1 MGEKFKN
8 KVCEP
13 KDNIDGIKRQIFE
26 LIGLNQTVCKVLPNL
41 NLPTT
46 IPNVSDLNPSQ
57 AIIDFLTE
65 LSAIVSGINFD
76 EMRMQLINWLVENLE
91 PLSKDLGYN
100 LKLSIKSCYACKV
113 DPTIPAWLFQTQP
126 GTSTYD
132 SNGSLIP
139 NSGTPGI
146 GFNVAV
152 SKIDLTCLFA
162 ADPNTEIGRL
172 FYDGDENTDMN
183 AFLWKV
189 IQENGNPVM
198 WRDSITGSDIAE
210 FRYYENNPVAY
221 LETSSTVD
229 YQDINQKTRVFNMR
243 ISDRYEDKSLI
254 TFLNDYFNSQNPLF
268 DSNKIIPRVVDLLYG
283 TLTNKIKLPDEC
295 LNKVV
300 EMEESVKDYI
310 NNGIDNPEIVF
321 DDSFYEFSK
330 TQKSNIK
337 DIVSQKKLGVKKYKN
352 CCGNENSSISFE
364 TLKKINTET
373 ESASNLQEKLNVY
386 TNAMDDLLKESSENV
401 SNLDKGNATADF
413 LSNFITSL
421 QIAIAKMLLSPKN
434 LMLMNMFYFL
444 VNKKSVQSTN
454 IKEILK
460 EYECIIRDIISELI
474 RKLVYDYLLPM
485 IVKAL
490 IQLAACVIVKKLKEI
505 NDMDLKSLTSYLP
518 PWISD
523 KIEKAKE
530 LSGKADDA
538 VEKLKG
544 FSDKVN
550 LNSLNN
556 ISLQFGNNGR
566 FCD

>member
-1 MGEKFKN
+1 MSEKFKN
-8 KVCEP
+8 VVCEP
-13 KDNIDGIKRQIFE
+13 KDIIDGIKRQIFE
-26 LIGLNQTVCKVLPNL
+26 LISLNQTICKNLPNL
-41 NLPTT
+41 EIPTK
-46 IPNVSDLNPSQ
+46 IPDVPDLNPSQ

-65 LSAIVSGINFD
+65 LLAVVSGINFD

-91 PLSKDLGYN
+91 PLSKDLSYN

-113 DPTIPAWLFQTQP
+113 DPKIPGWLFQTQP
-126 GTSTYD
+126 GTGTFD
-132 SNGSLIP
+132 SNGVLIP
-139 NSGTPGI
+139 NSTTPGI
-146 GFNVAV
+146 GFNVEM

-172 FYDGDENTDMN
+172 FYDGNENTDMN

-189 IQENGNPVM
+189 IQENGNPIM
-198 WRDSITGSDIAE
+198 WKDPITGSDIAE

-221 LETSSTVD
+221 LESSSTVD
-229 YQDINQKTRVFNMR
+229 YQDITQKSRVFNMR

-300 EMEESVKDYI
+300 EMEESITDYI
-310 NNGIDNPEIVF
+310 DKGIDNPEIVF

-330 TQKSNIK
+330 SQKSKIKNI
-337 DIVSQKKLGVKKYKN
+337 VEQRKLGIKKYKK

-364 TLKKINTET
+364 TLKKINTDT
-373 ESASNLQEKLNVY
+373 ENVSNLQEKIDVY
-386 TNAMDDLLKESSENV
+386 TNAMNNLLKESSENV
-401 SNLDKGNATADF
+401 SNLDKDNATADF

-421 QIAIAKMLLSPKN
+421 QIAITKMVLSPKN

-485 IVKAL
+485 VSKAL
-490 IQLAACVIVKKLKEI
+490 RQIALCVLIKKLKEKNI
-505 NDMDLKSLTSYLP
+505 TDIKSLVSYLP
-518 PWISD
+518 PWVTD
-523 KIEKAKE
+523 KIEDAQE
-530 LSGKADDA
+530 LFGKANDA
-538 VEKLKG
+538 VEKLRG

-556 ISLQFGNNGR
+556 VNLQFGNNGR